1 MQDHLSHR
9 LGVKMPSGLWAQ
21 EGSKGGEK
29 DSELMS
35 VVSLIVS
42 NEQRELP

>member
-1 MQDHLSHR
+1 MQDHLGHR

-35 VVSLIVS
+35 VVIVS